1 MSSLRSLRGCSLN
14 QQPLSSAS
22 CNTSCSSSTQHS
34 NNSAVPQP
42 ANILCGTTP
51 SRRTF
56 VLVDATAFQKL
67 LVSRFPTLRSNLEEW
82 KDLDHLQVMEFLT
95 LTQSAI
101 EAGSFDTV
109 SECFEVATAALRDGD
124 KALRNAIFVS
134 YLEELDFRSD
144 AGRRAAE

>member
-1 MSSLRSLRGCSLN
+1 
-14 QQPLSSAS
+14 
-22 CNTSCSSSTQHS
+22 
-34 NNSAVPQP
+34 
-42 ANILCGTTP
+42 
-51 SRRTF
+51 
-56 VLVDATAFQKL
+56 VDATAFQKL

-144 AGRRAAE
+144 AGRRAAELMPQKLREARHAVLDYDERLLGRKWPTDER